1 MRQHPVAVQ
10 LEDEDKVVG
19 GVMTFR
25 QLIWLIAGFA
35 LGGGAAA
42 LPLPWYPWY
51 IRALVFGLFFLAGA
65 VLALGR
71 AYGMAMDVFLFRYA
85 RWRLRQKAWAL
96 KGGA

>member
-10 LEDEDKVVG
+10 LDDEDKVVG

-25 QLIWLIAGFA
+25 QLVWLFVGFA

-42 LPLPWYPWY
+42 LPLPWFL
-51 IRALVFGLFFLAGA
+51 RALVFGLFFLAGA
-65 VLALGR
+65 VVALGR

-85 RWRLRQKAWAL
+85 RWRLRRRAWPL